1 VKRFI
6 CASLTASLLTLPA
19 IAQDLSSLQYAMA
32 NGISID
38 AELYGRPVHMSVA
51 YHADGRST
59 THITGAAARGADIS
73 GTWRVQ
79 GDQLCTVNI
88 MNPTEACFKIPSAKK
103 PGEPFTLTTPALGE
117 VTVTINRQTD
127 SPPGQLPAP

>member
-1 VKRFI
+1 MRQHVKRHVCI
-6 CASLTASLLTLPA
+6 PLAACLLTAPA

-32 NGISID
+32 NGVSIE

-73 GTWRVQ
+73 GAWRAQ
-79 GDQLCTVNI
+79 GDQLCTLNI
-88 MNPTEACFKIPSAKK
+88 MNPTQTCFEIPAGKK

-117 VTVTINRQTD
+117 VTVTINR
-127 SPPGQLPAP
+127 